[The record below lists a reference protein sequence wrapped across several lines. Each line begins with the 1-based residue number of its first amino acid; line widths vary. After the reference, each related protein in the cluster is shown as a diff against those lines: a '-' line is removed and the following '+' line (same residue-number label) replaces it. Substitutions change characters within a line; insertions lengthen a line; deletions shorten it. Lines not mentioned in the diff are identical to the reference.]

1 MIKDAENI
9 VVIFVEGET
18 DKEFYQELIKYY
30 RDNSINDLPEIKIFN
45 LKGIGRFERKVSSK
59 IKLDILSS
67 YSAKDVCVFCCY
79 DSDVFELGKK
89 PPTNWDIVKKKLNGL
104 GVQSFHK
111 IVAKRMIEDWFLN
124 DLEGL
129 KSYLKIK
136 KTPKLKGKDAYE
148 KIKSLFKIGNKIYQ
162 KGSNSHKFIP
172 FLNIKKIRNVY
183 LKELKAIESK
193 VNFKAKKP

>member
-1 MIKDAENI
+1 MIKEAENI
-9 VVIFVEGET
+9 IEIFVEGET
-18 DKEFYQELIKYY
+18 DKEFYQELIKFY
-30 RDNSINDLPEIKIFN
+30 RDNSINDFPKIKIFN

-67 YSAKDVCVFCCY
+67 YSAKDVCVICCY
-79 DSDVFELGKK
+79 DSDVFELDKK
-89 PPTNWDIVKKKLNGL
+89 PPTNWNIVEKKLNEL

-111 IVAKRMIEDWFLN
+111 IVAKTMIEDWFLN

-129 KSYLKIK
+129 MSYLKIK

-162 KGSNSHKFIP
+162 KGNSSHKFIP
-172 FLNIKKIRNVY
+172 FLNIKKIRNTY
-183 LKELKAIESK
+183 SKNLKNLETK
-193 VNFKAKKP
+193 VNFQSN